1 MTRGGSAV
9 GEVEEDMS
17 ATRMTCLV
25 VGVNSSI
32 GRAVFDVFRAEGH
45 KALGTTRSKVAD
57 DADVY
62 ELNPADDVQVRN
74 VIDGFEKLDAVIFCT
89 GYLPG
94 KALSDYAASDL
105 ELVFEANVMAPMKVL
120 NRLADKLNANC
131 SVLFVG
137 SIAGSAGS
145 FDEGYAASKSALV
158 GLTKSLAKKSRNGVR
173 YNCISPALVDG
184 SSMHKTFNDEI
195 IANHIKQTPTGK
207 LLTLS
212 DLARVCYD
220 LCQPHW
226 NQLNGQ
232 IIDINGGRYV

>member
-1 MTRGGSAV
+1 MN
-9 GEVEEDMS
+9 
-17 ATRMTCLV
+17 ATQMTCLV

-32 GRAVFDVFRAEGH
+32 GRAVFDLFRLEGH
-45 KALGTTRSKVAD
+45 KALGTTRSKAED
-57 DADVY
+57 DADIY
-62 ELNPADDVQVRN
+62 QLDPADDVQIRS
-74 VIDGFEKLDAVIFCT
+74 VIDGFEKFDAVIFCT

-94 KALSDYAASDL
+94 KALSDYAPGDL
-105 ELVFEANVMAPMKVL
+105 ELVFEANVLAPMKVL
-120 NRLADKLNANC
+120 NRLAYKLNANC

-158 GLTKSLAKKSRNGVR
+158 GLTKALAKKSKNGVR
-173 YNCISPALVDG
+173 YNCIAPSLVEG
-184 SSMHKTFNDEI
+184 SSMHGTFSPEI
-195 IANHIKQTPTGK
+195 IANHVKQTPTGK

-212 DLARVCYD
+212 DLARACYD

-232 IIDINGGRYV
+232 IININGGRYV